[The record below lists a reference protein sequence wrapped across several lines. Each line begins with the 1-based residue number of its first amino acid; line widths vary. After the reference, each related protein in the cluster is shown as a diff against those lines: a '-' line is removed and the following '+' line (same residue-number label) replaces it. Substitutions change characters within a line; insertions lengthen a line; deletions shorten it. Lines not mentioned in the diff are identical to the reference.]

1 MAKLTLFF
9 RNRVL
14 GVHHL
19 EDEPICIGR
28 HSDCEI
34 TIDSLAVAERHAHM
48 VPVGDGYEISPY
60 GEDTPVIVNHH
71 PIKTHRLNHG
81 DVIQIGKHTLNF
93 AESAITLFTPA
104 PPRKQEKKEAQ
115 AVSPPELAIGGIQIM
130 NGTHLGKVIPLQR
143 ALTRVSLSTAQCAII
158 ARRPDGYYISHLEG
172 DQPPAVEGK
181 SIGDLTVRLK
191 EGNHVLLDGIEML
204 FFEDITQA
212 AAAS

>member
-19 EDEPICIGR
+19 EDGPICIGR

-34 TIDSLAVAERHAHM
+34 AIDSLAVAERHAH
-48 VPVGDGYEISPY
+48 VTPVSDTYEISPY
-60 GEDTPVIVNHH
+60 AEDTPVIVNHC
-71 PIKTHRLNHG
+71 PIKTHQLNHG
-81 DVIQIGKHTLNF
+81 DVIQLGKHTLHF
-93 AESAITLFTPA
+93 AESAITLFSPA
-104 PPRKQEKKEAQ
+104 PPQTQEKKEAQ
-115 AVSPPELAIGGIQIM
+115 VVSSPELAIGGIQIM

-143 ALTRVSLSTAQCAII
+143 ALTRVSLSQAQCAII

-172 DQPPAVEGK
+172 DQPPAIEGQP
-181 SIGDLTVRLK
+181 IGDLTVRLE
-191 EGNHVLLDGIEML
+191 EGNRVLLDGIEML